1 MAGVMRRRASAQP
14 HAEGQLWETEAE
26 RGAMLPQAK
35 TPPGLPAA
43 SGHETRRKAPPRS
56 LPPAPCRLL
65 ASGTPRGQSSV
76 GPPTSLCTLS
86 RQPWEAH
93 APLFSANA
101 ASSPL
106 SPTGLLGPKARGP
119 TSW

>member
-1 MAGVMRRRASAQP
+1 MAGVMRRRASAQT

-26 RGAMLPQAK
+26 MGAMLPQAK

-43 SGHETRRKAPPRS
+43 SGTRRGGRLLPGVS
-56 LPPAPCRLL
+56 PPAPCRLL